1 MGTQL
6 PLDFFRQRSKL
17 ERAFWD
23 FHFQH
28 PEVYEHLLLFAREWR
43 SRRGD
48 GARLGIAMLFERV
61 RWELHLQLGDDIPK
75 LNNNHR
81 AFYARLLM
89 ERHPELDGMFSL
101 SQQREPTSFGPDN
114 GLLHRNRQCHDV

>member
-6 PLDFFRQRSKL
+6 PLDFFQQRGKL
-17 ERAFWD
+17 ERAFWN

-28 PEVYEHLLLFAREWR
+28 PEVYEHLLRFAHEWQ

-81 AFYARLLM
+81 AF
-89 ERHPELDGMFSL
+89 
-101 SQQREPTSFGPDN
+101 
-114 GLLHRNRQCHDV
+114 